1 VIDSNIDHIVRERSL
16 AVSEG
21 VSEIVEAVGRAML
34 GSSCHRVVLSR
45 RRGDRSELAER
56 VVVRPVE
63 LADGPRYQFT
73 SETQRQQTHENL
85 EPAAAVVRIGEWF
98 PECYGDL
105 HLFETREDLS
115 ARVGRGGRLKV
126 HRKPATTL
134 PPESSSHDRTKQ
146 HLLPDG
152 QRCAFLEAIG
162 VMTSEGR
169 VKASRQAKFRQVNRF
184 LELVDDCVGSLPEAG
199 DLQVVDF
206 GCGKS
211 YLTFALYHLLTELRG
226 REVRIV
232 GIERES
238 EVVEDCRGV
247 AQRLGWDD
255 IEFHQ
260 GEIADF
266 PRDVFA
272 EGGVGNETRV
282 DLAVSLHAC
291 DTATDDALARAV
303 GWQAGVIL
311 AVPCCQHELAGG
323 LAIEGLSSLHRHGIL
338 HERLSALVTDALR
351 AEALEVCGY
360 RTGVIEFIDMEHT
373 AKNVLLR
380 GVRREPGEADER
392 RRRERAETYRG
403 LRGMLELETFR
414 LEEQLEAE
422 LGGEF
427 AERISGSP
435 PPQTNPSSPPET
447 SIDGSP

>member
-1 VIDSNIDHIVRERSL
+1 MIDSDIDHTRPEHSL
-16 AVSEG
+16 AVSEE

-34 GSSCHRVVLSR
+34 GSSCYRVVLSR
-45 RRGDRSELAER
+45 RRGDRPELAER

-73 SETQRQQTHENL
+73 SETHRQQTHENL

-105 HLFETREDLS
+105 HLFGSEEDVS

-152 QRCAFLEAIG
+152 QKCAFLEAIG

-184 LELVDDCVGSLPEAG
+184 LELVDDCVGSLPKEG

-226 REVRIV
+226 REVRIG
-232 GIERES
+232 GIEREA
-238 EVVEDCRGV
+238 EVVADCRDV
-247 AQRLGWDD
+247 ARRLGWDA

-272 EGGVGNETRV
+272 EGGGGGVGGGGNETRV

-303 GWQAGVIL
+303 GWKAGVIL
-311 AVPCCQHELAGG
+311 AVPCCQHELAPG
-323 LAIEGLSSLHRHGIL
+323 LAIEELSSVHRHGIL

-380 GVRREPGEADER
+380 AVRREPGEADER
-392 RRRERAETYRG
+392 RRRERAVAYRG
-403 LRGMLELETFR
+403 LRGMLGLETFR

-427 AERISGSP
+427 AERLGA
-435 PPQTNPSSPPET
+435 
-447 SIDGSP
+447 DAGG

>member
-1 VIDSNIDHIVRERSL
+1 M
-16 AVSEG
+16 SEE

-34 GSSCHRVVLSR
+34 GSSCYRVVLSR
-45 RRGDRSELAER
+45 RRGDRPELAER

-73 SETQRQQTHENL
+73 SETHRQQTHENL

-105 HLFETREDLS
+105 HLFGSEEDVS

-152 QRCAFLEAIG
+152 QKCAFLEAIG

-184 LELVDDCVGSLPEAG
+184 LELVDDCVGSLPKEG

-266 PRDVFA
+266 EVPA
-272 EGGVGNETRV
+272 QAANSGEAHESRV

-311 AVPCCQHELAGG
+311 AVPCCQHELSGG
-323 LAIEGLSSLHRHGIL
+323 LEIEELSSVHRHGIL
-338 HERLSALVTDALR
+338 HDRLASLVTDALR

-360 RTGVIEFIDMEHT
+360 RTGVVEFIDMEHT

-392 RRRERAETYRG
+392 RRIERAEAYRG
-403 LRGMLELETFR
+403 LRSMLGVETTR
-414 LEEQLEAE
+414 LEAQLEVAMGE
-422 LGGEF
+422 EF

-435 PPQTNPSSPPET
+435 PQQTNQSSPPKT
-447 SIDGSP
+447 SIDGSL

>member
-1 VIDSNIDHIVRERSL
+1 M
-16 AVSEG
+16 SEG
-21 VSEIVEAVGRAML
+21 VSEIVEVVGRAML

-45 RRGDRSELAER
+45 RRGDRPGLAER
-56 VVVRPVE
+56 VVVRPVQ
-63 LADGPRYQFT
+63 LADGPCYQFT
-73 SETQRQQTHENL
+73 SETHRQQTHENL

-105 HLFETREDLS
+105 HLFGSHEDVS

-162 VMTSEGR
+162 VMTSGGR

-184 LELVDDCVGSLPEAG
+184 LELVDDCVGSLPEQG
-199 DLQVVDF
+199 DLRVVDF

-211 YLTFALYHLLTELRG
+211 YLTFALYHLLTVLRG

-232 GIERES
+232 GIEREA
-238 EVVEDCRGV
+238 EVVADCRDV
-247 AQRLGWDD
+247 ARRLGWDGM
-255 IEFHQ
+255 EFHQ
-260 GEIADF
+260 GEISDF
-266 PRDVFA
+266 PRDVFV
-272 EGGVGNETRV
+272 EGDGGVNRV

-303 GWQAGVIL
+303 GWRADVIL

-323 LAIEGLSSLHRHGIL
+323 LAIEELSAVHRHGIL
-338 HERLSALVTDALR
+338 HERLAALVTDALR

-380 GVRREPGEADER
+380 AVRREPGEADER
-392 RRRERAETYRG
+392 RRRERAEAYLG
-403 LRGMLELETFR
+403 LRAMLGLETFR

-427 AERISGSP
+427 AERLGG
-435 PPQTNPSSPPET
+435 
-447 SIDGSP
+447 DAGG